1 MAIDNLPTNLVNM
14 MNKEK
19 EIKENTIPLSIQ
31 IDDDVIYFMT
41 SEHPNKRFSL
51 TKAQIRNIF
60 ASL

>member
-1 MAIDNLPTNLVNM
+1 MAIDSLPTNLVNM

-31 IDDDVIYFMT
+31 IEDDVIYFMT

>member
-31 IDDDVIYFMT
+31 IEDDVIYFMT

>member
-1 MAIDNLPTNLVNM
+1 MAIDSLPTNLVNM

-19 EIKENTIPLSIQ
+19 EIKENTIPVSIQ
-31 IDDDVIYFMT
+31 IEDDVIYFMT

>member
-1 MAIDNLPTNLVNM
+1 MAIDSLPTNLVNM
-14 MNKEK
+14 INKEK

-60 ASL
+60 SSL